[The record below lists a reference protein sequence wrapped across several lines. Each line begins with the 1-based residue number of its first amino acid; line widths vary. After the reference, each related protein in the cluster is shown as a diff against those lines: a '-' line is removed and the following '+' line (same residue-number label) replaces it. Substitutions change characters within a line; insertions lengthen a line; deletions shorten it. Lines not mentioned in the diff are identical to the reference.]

1 MNMLRRMSLVGL
13 ILALGLIAASC
24 GGDDTTETTA
34 GTTPPLETTEAPA
47 ATEAPAETTEAP
59 AETTEAPVETTE
71 APAFDL
77 VAAVYEYESTIPD
90 GWMNVGD
97 TEAFKDALAASG
109 GLVIDVR
116 QPAEYEEGHIPG
128 AINIPLRELA
138 ANVDKIPT
146 DQAVYVYCKSGFR
159 AGVAVSAIRLM
170 GYDNV
175 LAYKDSWVKWTEA
188 GEEVSTDAVE
198 AEVFGDPGFAPE
210 LVAAVDDYLSS
221 LPDGWGIIGAVEDVQ
236 AALDAGSVIL
246 DVRSQGEF
254 DEGHIEGA
262 ILTPLRSI
270 ATAENIAQIPTD
282 TQFIIHCK
290 SGWRATIAMPV
301 LGVLGFDNWK
311 VFPGGW
317 NAWTDAGAP
326 VVTG

>member
-1 MNMLRRMSLVGL
+1 MNMLRRMSLIALV
-13 ILALGLIAASC
+13 LAFGLIAAAC
-24 GGDDTTETTA
+24 GGDDATDTTE
-34 GTTPPLETTEAPA
+34 GTVPPLETTTEAPA
-47 ATEAPAETTEAP
+47 ATTEAPAETTEAP
-59 AETTEAPVETTE
+59 AEETTTTTA

-77 VAAVYEYESTIPD
+77 VAAVAEYESTIPD

-97 TEAFKDALAASG
+97 TAAFKDALAASG

-116 QPAEYEEGHIPG
+116 QPSEYEEGHIPG

-146 DQAVYVYCKSGFR
+146 DRAVYVYCKSGFR
-159 AGVAVSAIRLM
+159 AGVAVSAVRLM
-170 GYDNV
+170 GYDNA
-175 LAYKDSWVKWTEA
+175 LAYKDSWVKWVDA

-221 LPDGWGIIGAVEDVQ
+221 LPDGWGIIGPVEDVQ

-246 DVRSQGEF
+246 DVRSQGEY

-301 LGVLGFDNWK
+301 IGVLGFDNWK

>member
-1 MNMLRRMSLVGL
+1 MNMLRRMSLIALV
-13 ILALGLIAASC
+13 LAFGLIAAAC
-24 GGDDTTETTA
+24 GGDDDTTDTTE
-34 GTTPPLETTEAPA
+34 GTVPPLETTT
-47 ATEAPAETTEAP
+47 TEAPATTTEAP
-59 AETTEAPVETTE
+59 AEETTTTA

-77 VAAVYEYESTIPD
+77 VAAVAEYESTIPD

-97 TEAFKDALAASG
+97 TAAFKDALAASG

-116 QPAEYEEGHIPG
+116 QPSEYEEGHIPG

-170 GYDNV
+170 GYDNA
-175 LAYKDSWVKWTEA
+175 LAYKDSWVKWVEA
-188 GEEVSTDAVE
+188 GEEISTEAVE

-221 LPDGWGIIGAVEDVQ
+221 LPDGWGIIGPVEDVQ
-236 AALDAGSVIL
+236 AALAAGSVIL
-246 DVRSQGEF
+246 DTRTQGEY

-270 ATAENIAQIPTD
+270 ATAENIAKIPTD

-290 SGWRATIAMPV
+290 SGWRATLAMPV
-301 LGVLGFDNWK
+301 IGVLGFDNWK

>member
-1 MNMLRRMSLVGL
+1 M
-13 ILALGLIAASC
+13 
-24 GGDDTTETTA
+24 
-34 GTTPPLETTEAPA
+34 
-47 ATEAPAETTEAP
+47 
-59 AETTEAPVETTE
+59 
-71 APAFDL
+71 FDL
-77 VAAVYEYESTIPD
+77 VAAVAEYESTIPD

-97 TEAFKDALAASG
+97 VTSFKDALAASN

-116 QPAEYEEGHIPG
+116 QPSEYEEGHIPG

-146 DQAVYVYCKSGFR
+146 DKAIYVYCKSGFR

-170 GYDNV
+170 GYDNA
-175 LAYKDSWVKWTEA
+175 LAYKDSWLGWTEA

-210 LVAAVDDYLSS
+210 LVAAVDEYLSS

-236 AALDAGSVIL
+236 TALDAGSVIL
-246 DVRSQGEF
+246 DVRSQGEY
-254 DEGHIEGA
+254 DEGHIDGA

-301 LGVLGFDNWK
+301 IGVLGFDNWK

>member
-1 MNMLRRMSLVGL
+1 MNMLRRISVIGL
-13 ILALGLIAASC
+13 LLAFSLIAAAC
-24 GGDDTTETTA
+24 GGDDESSDTTE
-34 GTTPPLETTEAPA
+34 GTVPPLETTTAAPTTTDA
-47 ATEAPAETTEAP
+47 APETTEAP
-59 AETTEAPVETTE
+59 AETTTTAAPEPE
-71 APAFDL
+71 FDL

-97 TEAFKDALAASG
+97 TVAFKDALAASG

-116 QPAEYEEGHIPG
+116 QPSEYEEGHIPG

-146 DQAVYVYCKSGFR
+146 DKAVYVYCKSGFR

-170 GYDNV
+170 GYDNA

-188 GEEVSTDAVE
+188 GEEVSTDPVE

-236 AALDAGSVIL
+236 TALDAGSVIL
-246 DVRSQGEF
+246 DVRSQGEY

-262 ILTPLRSI
+262 VLTPLRSI
-270 ATAENIAQIPTD
+270 STAENTALIPTD

-301 LGVLGFDNWK
+301 IGVLGFDNWK

-317 NAWTDAGAP
+317 NAWTEAGAP

>member
-1 MNMLRRMSLVGL
+1 MNMLRRMSLIALV
-13 ILALGLIAASC
+13 LAFGLIAAAC
-24 GGDDTTETTA
+24 GGDDDTTDATQGDA
-34 GTTPPLETTEAPA
+34 QPLETT
-47 ATEAPAETTEAP
+47 TEAPAETTEAP
-59 AETTEAPVETTE
+59 AEETTTTA
-71 APAFDL
+71 APEFDL
-77 VAAVYEYESTIPD
+77 VAAVQEYESTIPD

-97 TEAFKDALAASG
+97 VTSFKDALAASG

-116 QPAEYEEGHIPG
+116 QPNEYEEGHIPG

-146 DQAVYVYCKSGFR
+146 DKAVYVYCQSGFR

-170 GYDNV
+170 GYDNA
-175 LAYKDSWVKWTEA
+175 LAYKDSYLGWTEA
-188 GEEVSTDAVE
+188 GEEVSTDPVE

-210 LVAAVDDYLSS
+210 LVAAVDDYLST
-221 LPDGWGIIGAVEDVQ
+221 LPDGWGIIRSVEDVQ
-236 AALDAGSVIL
+236 GALDAGSVIL
-246 DVRSQGEF
+246 DVRSDGEF
-254 DEGHIEGA
+254 EEGHIEGA
-262 ILTPLRSI
+262 ILTPLRTIS
-270 ATAENIAQIPTD
+270 TAENTAKIPTD

-301 LGVLGFDNWK
+301 IGVLGFDNWK

-317 NAWTDAGAP
+317 NAWVDAGAP